1 MEREWQI
8 TNTKKYSRSLVLIIN
23 VRFGTHPARVFFF
36 FAQTKGKRQNKKKKA
51 ICRLAEGLTV
61 IWFIPHVVCKL
72 TSPLTQR
79 HAWTSHYKQDLF
91 LLSSSVFMY
100 CSHQAAGK
108 GSRRRRAVL
117 CDPYV
122 CFLCSLARSL
132 ALLTAMYFTSLAGR
146 RRSLHCACILF
157 LPLHV

>member
-1 MEREWQI
+1 MLPTRLPPLAGWRASGIYSGERVANHQHQ
-8 TNTKKYSRSLVLIIN
+8 KYSRLLVLIIN

-36 FAQTKGKRQNKKKKA
+36 FFFAQTKGKRQNKKKA

-79 HAWTSHYKQDLF
+79 HAWTSHYKQDL
-91 LLSSSVFMY
+91 SSSPPLCLCIVVIKQQEKVDGDVER
-100 CSHQAAGK
+100 C
-108 GSRRRRAVL
+108 

-122 CFLCSLARSL
+122 CFLCSLS
-132 ALLTAMYFTSLAGR
+132 
-146 RRSLHCACILF
+146 
-157 LPLHV
+157 